1 MNKIKLSRNELIE
14 ITKRSIDKVLKED
27 FNNSTY
33 PEDIEFDSNNDSNTD
48 MENVSIDTVLNSYL
62 ETLIWSSGEEF
73 DGYSIADI
81 DENSINR
88 SREDI
93 WKFIDMVKKDTEAID
108 EMNSYDESD
117 FGHNL
122 ALSRN
127 GHGAGF
133 FDDNN
138 DILQELARNLGVADL
153 YIGDDN
159 KLYIM
164 GAERNENKLRLTKN
178 ELTEIVKRT
187 ITKVLKEDWQDSF
200 TNMQDNIS
208 QASDVDIIDESEEF
222 IPNGTYTVSNT
233 GGYEVM
239 ISDDGEMAK
248 VRDAFGSDN
257 PETSDWLPIEYVEYE
272 DDDDY
277 PEVIAVIDPEGY
289 NIPLN
294 QVMRIRESKKPKT
307 IRIKLSELKEIITN
321 AVREDNSPSSGL
333 SDAEKSNISKKAHTG
348 KDIGKPGK
356 NFKKVAAKAA
366 KEYGSEETG
375 ERVAAAAMWKNAG
388 K

>member
-27 FNNSTY
+27 FNNSPY
-33 PEDIEFDSNNDSNTD
+33 PEDIEFDSNNDTNTN
-48 MENVSIDTVLNSYL
+48 MENVSIDTVLKSYL
-62 ETLIWSSGEEF
+62 ETLIWSSGEEL

-93 WKFIDMVKKDTEAID
+93 WKFIDMVKEDTEAID

-164 GAERNENKLRLTKN
+164 GAERNL
-178 ELTEIVKRT
+178 
-187 ITKVLKEDWQDSF
+187 
-200 TNMQDNIS
+200 
-208 QASDVDIIDESEEF
+208 
-222 IPNGTYTVSNT
+222 
-233 GGYEVM
+233 
-239 ISDDGEMAK
+239 
-248 VRDAFGSDN
+248 
-257 PETSDWLPIEYVEYE
+257 
-272 DDDDY
+272 
-277 PEVIAVIDPEGY
+277 
-289 NIPLN
+289 
-294 QVMRIRESKKPKT
+294 
-307 IRIKLSELKEIITN
+307 IK
-321 AVREDNSPSSGL
+321 
-333 SDAEKSNISKKAHTG
+333 
-348 KDIGKPGK
+348 
-356 NFKKVAAKAA
+356 
-366 KEYGSEETG
+366 
-375 ERVAAAAMWKNAG
+375 
-388 K
+388 